1 MRRTLVRRSD
11 GSVRRVAAT
20 AKRLEYAVSVG
31 RAGDAHSALGGST
44 IEREEE
50 WSAEHLVLAGLCRCT
65 QTSLEYHARRAN
77 VRATSD
83 VRAHGVVTKRESDGR
98 YAFVEL
104 DVELDAVLDPP
115 LAGENLRALLQ
126 KAERDCFVGA
136 SLTAPPRYHWTVE
149 GEEIG

>member
-1 MRRTLVRRSD
+1 MRRTLVRGSD
-11 GSVRRVAAT
+11 GRLARVAAT

-31 RAGDAHSALGGST
+31 RDGAARSVEGGST
-44 IEREEE
+44 IEREDE

-77 VRATSD
+77 VRATAD
-83 VRAHGVVTKRESDGR
+83 VGAHGVVTKRESDGR
-98 YAFVEL
+98 YAFVEI
-104 DVELDAVLDPP
+104 DVDLDAVLDPP
-115 LAGENLRALLQ
+115 LAGEELRALLQ

-149 GEEIG
+149 GEELG